1 MPDGQYEYNITF
13 SSKVDPEGFDAA
25 KKALSSIDSSVS
37 TTKKNLESLNDVS
50 FKGLQKS
57 ISSATKELNSLNNI
71 SFDKLQKSIGLIG
84 TSLGKSGNIDSA
96 VKSAT
101 ASLNSLN
108 TSVDF
113 KTLYETINGL
123 SSKLKGAG
131 GLSRDVG
138 YVKTAFTNLNKTS
151 LSGLNSTLNGVSDT
165 LSRLTRSVNT
175 LHESL
180 ESLNSVKLGE
190 IKSKIN
196 NSTSK
201 SRSRDNVHNFTD
213 DKGYAPSGNSSSSN
227 GFNGTVLNYSGR
239 YKKYVDR
246 YNESQKPNVSKY
258 MSAYFDKKEAQSLNE
273 TNTQAKNL
281 QKTLNFSST
290 PYLKSIIDN
299 ARQATKSLQ
308 SLSENVSQVQKETN
322 QNNISLRTQ
331 SGGSFGLPTSTLP
344 TIRPKSGQET
354 IYPRYDPLKQPISPV
369 IPGRPSHGGT
379 GNRFAGAPR
388 DTSLQYGYPIISN
401 PMMGM
406 LGVFGIKSMADV
418 TTGVGMQNETN
429 QLLLGKMGADYH
441 TFDEVTNNTLTSMQD
456 LIPAMNAMYT
466 SANLTADQVN
476 STADT
481 MATFGSYVKI
491 LTGSDILAN
500 SSMYYLSRA
509 YHGEYRA
516 VDQYG
521 ITDDSLKNT
530 GLYKGAGSGDS
541 YEHFMDAVQA
551 VMGDQ
556 MDALM
561 QTTQGQMAQTYKGF
575 SRAGKQIAEYI
586 LPPLKH
592 ALILWNQI
600 NKVLGNLPA
609 QLVILGSSAL
619 SVASVLVNLYN
630 ETRYTFE
637 TLNDVYTKF
646 RRFSK
651 IQPWD
656 SSKTFKENIIDPL
669 KSMGEDI
676 DASGDDL
683 ESAMYR
689 FIGKIKAAHQSL
701 QQDPI
706 KVGNDLRN
714 KMGFGDSRY
723 KNKDDYRR
731 RGQKDA
737 NEFARPYLNF
747 LGIDTP
753 FTKLQYDFEKSVVD
767 LSNSFIEGLKTTRI
781 GSLLHLEDFE
791 PIKYE
796 NPNITSGG
804 LSSPLFNHQYDTST
818 VTNDKYAGIKSI
830 ASEFRKRLHLDD
842 LGKTFTGFSDSVNI
856 FRRTSRDFGKNIYEW
871 LMPSSIQSLNK
882 SLLGFAG
889 TFNSRV
895 IAPLKTAFRGLDDF
909 TIKLR
914 ESLNNIRPNVQ
925 VPFST
930 QSLQKLRAILEN
942 SGIRFKQ
949 YVDRAGERFYR
960 RINQV
965 RGYTRDR
972 WAGYQE
978 QVRNHPYGQAI
989 HDRVNPHVEN
999 VRGTWGNIK
1008 DNAHNVT
1015 HDSALG
1021 EKLFGRFDNVFGKV
1035 GSVGVK
1041 VKDVGG
1047 RVGSA
1052 ILKGMNGG
1060 AFGRI
1065 GIGGMVFGQ
1074 VFSLIG
1080 LLFGGGI
1087 GEALVSLGDTLSIVT
1102 AIIGFL
1108 PFIVESVATIGEVL
1122 IGLTGLAL
1130 PELVVAFAG
1139 ILAVVLLIKKYWDNI
1154 VGTLTDFFN
1163 WVKDIIFTIFI
1174 EPLQPL
1180 IDAVHELKTAFAGL
1194 FGGSSSGDAL
1204 VDLGNGLLSI
1214 LKPLG
1219 NALMFVAKIIGGT
1232 LAIAFNTIAAPIRLL
1247 AQAISWITGLMQKM
1261 SQTLK
1266 NTFKPITDTLHALKP
1281 VGDTWNKLTGRTEH
1295 EKTKD
1300 LDRDGQ
1306 PDQKSKTSAWIDKW
1320 REERD
1325 NPQSADDKM
1334 KKSFKSKQGDGT
1346 DSAMPMNDQSLP
1358 DDMSQMDFNNEDID
1372 SISSNIANNNT
1383 EIPVDASAMNMSTD
1397 DNNAGSHKR
1406 SKSNTQSTDTKSTT
1420 SKRKSSSDTS
1430 ALKGNS
1436 GILQDIYDFMVARW
1450 GTGTEIPQ
1458 SATSQQATISPD
1470 VHDTLHEQ
1478 YTQNMRQYPHSPDEI
1493 SNERLLREQTKLQAI
1508 QQQDMAKR
1516 ELAQRKISFAE
1527 AKKKALLKQHEA
1539 NPTNE
1544 NPSKNRSEE
1553 SKFWLLKVASLIAGI
1568 ANPIT
1573 IPLTLGSILFHMG
1586 KNSSKNKSPM
1596 MALYSMSAPF
1606 GFGRAF
1612 GQLHDK
1618 YHEHNESTP
1627 KNTNKHLV
1635 RVDGSTNN
1643 DKIFGSKLIPHT
1655 REYVDQLSRE
1665 AKVKAQSKASNL
1677 DLQKWKTSMDT
1688 FTNPPSG
1695 LKKMGAISNFDKKQA
1710 IENKWI
1716 QFKNRVHGNNPTPQ
1730 PVPLEAQVRG
1740 NTQFGDMKPR
1750 TDQTG
1755 APINNYIT
1763 INIDN
1768 VDSKDRIDTLVA
1780 ELTKA
1785 LTFDNIRAGRSVG
1798 MDYYNTNV

>member
-13 SSKVDPEGFDAA
+13 SSKVNAEGFDDV
-25 KKALSSIDSSVS
+25 KTALKGIDSAISN
-37 TTKKNLESLNDVS
+37 TKSNLKSLNDVS
-50 FKGLQKS
+50 FKGLS
-57 ISSATKELNSLNNI
+57 DSVTSVTNDLNSLNNI
-71 SFDKLQKSIGLIG
+71 SFDKLQRSIDAIG
-84 TSLGKSGNIDSA
+84 TSLGKEGNIDSA
-96 VKSAT
+96 VASAT

-113 KTLYETINGL
+113 KTLLNTIEVL
-123 SSKLKGAG
+123 SSRLKGEG

-138 YVKTAFTNLNKTS
+138 YVKTAFTNLNKIS
-151 LSGLNSTLNGVSDT
+151 LGNLNATLNSVSDT
-165 LSRLTRSVNT
+165 LAGLTKNVNT
-175 LHESL
+175 LHDSL
-180 ESLNSVKLGE
+180 ESLNSVKVGDIE
-190 IKSKIN
+190 SKIN
-196 NSTSK
+196 KSTSK
-201 SRSRDNVHNFTD
+201 SRSKNNISNFTYSRD
-213 DKGYAPSGNSSSSN
+213 YVPSGNSSSSN

-246 YNESQKPNVSKY
+246 YNESQKPNVSRY
-258 MSAYFDKKEAQSLNE
+258 MQNYFDKKESQGLRE
-273 TNTQAKNL
+273 INTQSKNL
-281 QKTLNFSST
+281 QKTLSFTST
-290 PYLKSIIDN
+290 PYLKSVIDN
-299 ARQATKSLQ
+299 AKQANKSIQ
-308 SLSENVSQVQKETN
+308 SLSENISQLQNETN
-322 QNNISLRTQ
+322 KN
-331 SGGSFGLPTSTLP
+331 TSTIP
-344 TIRPKSGQET
+344 TNTPLGVPPTTRPIIRPKPSQDT
-354 IYPRYDPLKQPISPV
+354 IKPKEDPLKQPISPI
-369 IPGRPSHGGT
+369 IPGRPGTHGT

-388 DTSLQYGYPIISN
+388 DTSMQYGYPIINN

-429 QLLLGKMGADYH
+429 QLLLGKMGADYN

-481 MATFGSYVKI
+481 MATFGSYVKV

-575 SRAGKQIAEYI
+575 SRAGKQLAEYI

-592 ALILWNQI
+592 ALILWNNI

-637 TLNDVYTKF
+637 TLNDVYSKF
-646 RRFSK
+646 KRFSK

-656 SSKTFKENIIDPL
+656 SSKTFEENIIEPL
-669 KSMGEDI
+669 KNMGEDI

-683 ESAMYR
+683 ESALYR

-701 QQDPI
+701 QEDPV

-723 KNKDDYRR
+723 RNKEDYRR
-731 RGQKDA
+731 RGQQDA
-737 NEFARPYLNF
+737 NNFARPYLNF
-747 LGIDTP
+747 LGIDAP
-753 FTKLQYDFEKSVVD
+753 FTKIQYDFEKSLVD
-767 LSNSFIEGLKTTRI
+767 LSNNFIERLKPTRI
-781 GSLLHLEDFE
+781 GSFLHLEDFE

-804 LSSPLFNHQYDTST
+804 LSSPIFNHQYDTST
-818 VTNDKYAGIKSI
+818 VTGDKYAGIKSI

-842 LGKTFTGFSDSVNI
+842 LGKSFTNFSDSVGI
-856 FRRTSRDFGKNIYEW
+856 FRRTSRDFGRNLYEW
-871 LMPSSIQSLNK
+871 LMPSNIQALNK
-882 SLLGFAG
+882 SLMGFVG
-889 TFNSRV
+889 TINSRV
-895 IAPLKTAFRGLDDF
+895 ITPLKTAFRGLDDF
-909 TIKLR
+909 TLKLR
-914 ESLNNIRPNVQ
+914 ESLNNLRPNFQ

-930 QSLQKLRAILEN
+930 QSLQKLRTILEN

-949 YVDRAGERFYR
+949 YVVQAGERFYQR
-960 RINQV
+960 MNQI

-972 WAGYQE
+972 WYGYQE
-978 QVRNHPYGQAI
+978 QVKNHPYGQAI

-1008 DNAHNVT
+1008 ENTYNVT

-1021 EKLFGRFDNVFGKV
+1021 EKLFGKFDKVFGKV

-1080 LLFGGGI
+1080 ALFGGGI
-1087 GEALVSLGDTLSIVT
+1087 GEVLISLGDTLSIVT
-1102 AIIGFL
+1102 AIVGFL
-1108 PFIVESVATIGEVL
+1108 PFILDSIVTIAGVL
-1122 IGLTGLAL
+1122 TGLTGLAL
-1130 PELVVAFAG
+1130 PELAVAFAG
-1139 ILAVVLLIKKYWDNI
+1139 ILAVVLLIKKYWNNI
-1154 VGTLTDFFN
+1154 SGTISGFFN

-1232 LAIAFNTIAAPIRLL
+1232 LAIAFNTIATPIRLL

-1261 SQTLK
+1261 SQTIK
-1266 NTFKPITDTLHALKP
+1266 NIFKPITDTLHALKP

-1372 SISSNIANNNT
+1372 STSSNIANNNT

-1406 SKSNTQSTDTKSTT
+1406 SKSNTQSTNTT
-1420 SKRKSSSDTS
+1420 GTTPKRKSSTDTS
-1430 ALKGNS
+1430 TLKGNS

-1450 GTGTEIPQ
+1450 GTGTQIPQ
-1458 SATSQQATISPD
+1458 STTPQQAPISPD

-1478 YTQNMRQYPHSPDEI
+1478 YTQNMRQYPHSPDEV

-1508 QQQDMAKR
+1508 QQHDMAKR
-1516 ELAQRKISFAE
+1516 EIAQRKISFSE

-1544 NPSKNRSEE
+1544 NPSKNKAKEE
-1553 SKFWLLKVASLIAGI
+1553 SYWLVKAASFIVGI
-1568 ANPIT
+1568 NNPLATALNI
-1573 IPLTLGSILFHMG
+1573 GGALFHLG
-1586 KNSSKNKSPM
+1586 KHSSKNNSPM
-1596 MALYSMSAPF
+1596 MALYSMIAPF

-1618 YHEHNESTP
+1618 YHEHNEGTP
-1627 KNTNKHLV
+1627 HNTEKHLV

-1643 DKIFGSKLIPHT
+1643 DKLFGSKLIPHT

-1665 AKVKAQSKASNL
+1665 AKVKAQNKASNL
-1677 DLQKWKTSMDT
+1677 DLQRWKTSMNT

-1695 LKKMGAISNFDKKQA
+1695 LSKIGAISNFDKKQA

-1716 QFKNRVHGNNPTPQ
+1716 QFKNRVHGNSPTPQ

-1740 NTQFGDMKPR
+1740 NTQFGNMKPR